1 MDGAALPVHGMMMRL
16 VSDRGFTSLFSVSR
30 LFPACQLLDRHGD
43 HTKIDVTAAEGKLT
57 RDIEREFGT
66 CDLVSDVIGRYDDDR
81 PSQLPKPVSF
91 FAIPAPLVLV
101 SPMMISVVFH
111 GDLEM
116 LPCNVQAHW
125 LARIEHRPVDM
136 AVDLSVGQA
145 VPEEYQSRLAL
156 LRRQH
161 VGLDQLQCGPAS
173 GLPEKYGALSM
184 NSRKDDKTSRGYLP
198 DDFDM
203 AVMMASASMTS
214 SSKDTCDDSCAQ
226 AWKGCNANTLPL
238 IGTQASG

>member
-30 LFPACQLLDRHGD
+30 LFLACQLLDRHGD
-43 HTKIDVTAAEGKLT
+43 HMKIDVTAAEGKLT

-101 SPMMISVVFH
+101 GPMMISVVFH
-111 GDLEM
+111 RDLEM

-136 AVDLSVGQA
+136 AVDLRVGQA

-173 GLPEKYGALSM
+173 GLPEKVWRIVDELAQGRQDQS
-184 NSRKDDKTSRGYLP
+184 GI
-198 DDFDM
+198 
-203 AVMMASASMTS
+203 SAR
-214 SSKDTCDDSCAQ
+214 
-226 AWKGCNANTLPL
+226 
-238 IGTQASG
+238 